1 MIIIDVD
8 ICFETARQ
16 FINEESALATVTLV
30 LSYPLSSYFTLSV
43 ISTDGSA
50 IGKLRFLCAKTI
62 SYIILKEEVLIIN
75 MIQTVSLFQLGRSVL
90 RLIFP

>member
-16 FINEESALATVTLV
+16 FINEGSALATVTLV

-50 IGKLRFLCAKTI
+50 IGKLRLLRAKTI

-90 RLIFP
+90 HLIFP